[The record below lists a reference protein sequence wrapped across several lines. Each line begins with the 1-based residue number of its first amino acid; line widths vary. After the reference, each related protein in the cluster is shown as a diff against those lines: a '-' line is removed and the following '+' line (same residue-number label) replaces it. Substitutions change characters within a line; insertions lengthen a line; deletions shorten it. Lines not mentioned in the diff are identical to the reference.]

1 MAELPSGQYTAK
13 VWAADSDFCIGEVVQ
28 EDGCVAEVRTININN
43 DNIPP
48 NLQLSWIGAE
58 DQSSGG
64 IDGDTVRAS
73 TETKIIGVAR
83 DIGGFVT
90 RVEID
95 ITDLANGIVLND
107 GPLPVTTFAQDGSW
121 VPIGTLRNC
130 STTACTR

>member
-1 MAELPSGQYTAK
+1 M
-13 VWAADSDFCIGEVVQ
+13 WAADSDFCIGEVVQ

-73 TETKIIGVAR
+73 SETKIIGVAR

-121 VPIGTLRNC
+121 VANWDTSRLISRQRVLGHGSCVR
-130 STTACTR
+130 RG